1 MKSINQ
7 SNNFIYFTLSL
18 VLILITGAL
27 SREIPG
33 DNLNLL
39 LKPVVLNS
47 FVVCLWSMK
56 FARGW
61 YIYLVVVSVL
71 MALAVMV
78 HTFIDSNIA
87 NIIMLVLMLAF
98 FHGVFQSTVK
108 QILLTDKVDNNT
120 LTGSVALFLVMGLGW
135 AALYLLLITFNPEAI
150 SGIEPSDKWGSNFSV
165 ITYFSFVTLTTLGYG
180 DYSPISP
187 LAEVA
192 VYLEAITGVFY
203 MAVVVST
210 LVSAK
215 KR

>member
-1 MKSINQ
+1 MASINQ

-18 VLILITGAL
+18 ISILLIGAI

-33 DNLNLL
+33 DGLGLL
-39 LKPVVLNS
+39 LKPLVLNS

-56 FARGW
+56 FSRGW
-61 YIYLVVVSVL
+61 YVYLVVVSTL
-71 MALAVMV
+71 MVIAVTL
-78 HTFIDSNIA
+78 HTVIDSDIA
-87 NIIMLVLMLAF
+87 NMLMLTLMLAF
-98 FHGVFQSTVK
+98 FYGVFQSTVK
-108 QILLTDKVDNNT
+108 QILLTDEVDNNT

-135 AALYLLLITFNPEAI
+135 AALYLLLINFNPNAFN
-150 SGIEPSDKWGSNFSV
+150 GIEHSETWGSDFSV
-165 ITYFSFVTLTTLGYG
+165 VTYFSFVTLTTLGYG
-180 DYSPISP
+180 DVSPNSP

-215 KR
+215 RG